1 MTQCSSSFL
10 LGYILQLP
18 SAPEIPYE
26 HEYYMKPTL
35 VEEPSKCAFNQL
47 KVIKISGLK
56 GHCNEMR
63 LLKFLLEKAI
73 ILEKVVL
80 VMAPTSEKDL
90 RTQSESIQKPLLSTL
105 REQLLLLPKASSGA
119 QIVLCE
125 YSEDDKSLCPTHT
138 DVYL

>member
-1 MTQCSSSFL
+1 
-10 LGYILQLP
+10 
-18 SAPEIPYE
+18 
-26 HEYYMKPTL
+26 MKPPL
-35 VEEPSKCAFNQL
+35 VEEPSECTLSQL

-80 VMAPTSEKDL
+80 VMAATSEKDL
-90 RTQSESIQKPLLSTL
+90 RTQSESIQMPLLSNL
-105 REQLLLLPKASSGA
+105 RERLLLLPKASSGA

-125 YSEDDKSLCPTHT
+125 YSEDDNSLCPKHT
-138 DVYL
+138 DVYCKP